1 LEEATVSETG
11 AVFRSSW
18 RVQPMSQGIE
28 KTYNAFNLILGTF
41 IGTAVLAT
49 GIMWAYQNGDKL
61 LKARDEWFESS
72 VKANISAKPDYLKPL
87 INNQNQIN
95 WDQQMKSMQSVMDNH
110 QRTLEQFK
118 SFQPPPPRFG
128 R

>member
-1 LEEATVSETG
+1 
-11 AVFRSSW
+11 
-18 RVQPMSQGIE
+18 MSQGIE

-72 VKANISAKPDYLKPL
+72 VKVNTNAKPDYLRPF
-87 INNQNQIN
+87 INNPNQIN
-95 WDQQMKSMQSVMDNH
+95 WDQQMKSMQSVMDNY
-110 QRTLEQFK
+110 QRTQEQLK
-118 SFQPPPPRFG
+118 SFQQQPGRFG